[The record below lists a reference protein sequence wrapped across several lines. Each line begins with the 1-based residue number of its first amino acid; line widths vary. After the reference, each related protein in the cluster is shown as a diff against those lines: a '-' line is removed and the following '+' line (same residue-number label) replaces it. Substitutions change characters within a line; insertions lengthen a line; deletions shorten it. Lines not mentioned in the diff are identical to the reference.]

1 MMGRLKH
8 EQEQLRPRQMRDT
21 RYVTLGSA
29 MTSLGGLG
37 HGRELAS
44 MHASGPHVTKAGR

>member
-29 MTSLGGLG
+29 MTSLGGFR
-37 HGRELAS
+37 HGDTAAS
-44 MHASGPHVTKAGR
+44 WRRCMRQALT